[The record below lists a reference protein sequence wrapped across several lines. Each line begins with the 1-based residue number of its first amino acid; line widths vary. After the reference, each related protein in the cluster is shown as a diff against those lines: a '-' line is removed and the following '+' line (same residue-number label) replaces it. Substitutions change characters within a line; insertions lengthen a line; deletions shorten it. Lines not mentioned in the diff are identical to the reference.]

1 MMNIFTFQEK
11 GWGWGGNQQ
20 RLSASGCAEFISR
33 EDSKACFSLN
43 KLKKL
48 VILNQEECLGENNA
62 FYGFTV
68 NHKGN
73 DLIVTRRVFT

>member
-11 GWGWGGNQQ
+11 GWGKNQQ

-43 KLKKL
+43 KLKKK
-48 VILNQEECLGENNA
+48 ISYFEARGMSW
-62 FYGFTV
+62 G
-68 NHKGN
+68 K
-73 DLIVTRRVFT
+73 

>member
-1 MMNIFTFQEK
+1 MNIFTFQEK
-11 GWGWGGNQQ
+11 GWGENQQ

-33 EDSKACFSLN
+33 EDS
-43 KLKKL
+43 KL